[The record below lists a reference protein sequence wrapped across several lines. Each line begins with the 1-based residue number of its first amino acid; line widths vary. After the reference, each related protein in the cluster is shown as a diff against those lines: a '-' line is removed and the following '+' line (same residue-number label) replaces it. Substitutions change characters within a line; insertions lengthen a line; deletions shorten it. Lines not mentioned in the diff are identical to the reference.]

1 MHWHLRQN
9 RTDMTNEVLNILEK
23 RRSIRA
29 YRPEQIKDEELEAIL
44 RAGTFAPTSRGM
56 QSPFIVAVQNKDM
69 ADELRKMNA
78 YIMGT
83 ESDPYYGAPTIILV
97 FVPEDFANG
106 IYDATCVL
114 ENMMIAATSL
124 NIGTCWIH
132 RETEMFASDEGKL
145 LMQKMGLPKGLK
157 GIGALAVGYAA
168 AEPAPAKERKEG
180 YARIIR

>member
-1 MHWHLRQN
+1 
-9 RTDMTNEVLNILEK
+9 MTNEVLNILEK

-29 YRPEQIKDEELEAIL
+29 YRPEQIKDEELDAIL

-69 ADELRKMNA
+69 ANELRKMNA
-78 YIMGT
+78 RIMGA

-124 NIGTCWIH
+124 NIGTCGFIVKRKCLHQTKESCLCRKWD
-132 RETEMFASDEGKL
+132 F
-145 LMQKMGLPKGLK
+145 LK
-157 GIGALAVGYAA
+157 DSKAL
-168 AEPAPAKERKEG
+168 EPLQQDMPQQSLHLQRNARKDTQE
-180 YARIIR
+180 